1 MTNEEQLTRLKEL
14 LEAKSLEL
22 YPDALNQQYSLFEE
36 QEMLQEI
43 YDSVYEENPEVFDGI
58 QWLDSDLGLP
68 VWVRPGV
75 EWIPAHE
82 LEDDDDDDLDD

>member
-1 MTNEEQLTRLKEL
+1 MPSEEQLTRLTGL

-22 YPDALNQQYSLFEE
+22 YPDAPNQQYSLFEE

-43 YDSVYEENPEVFDGI
+43 HDAVYEENPEVFDGI
-58 QWLDSDLGLP
+58 DWLDSDLGLP
-68 VWVRPGV
+68 LWVRPGA

-82 LEDDDDDDLDD
+82 LEDDDYELDD